1 MGDDGAD
8 PTVDEVDLQSN
19 GCSTGDGA
27 AIDTDQVLDALA
39 HPRRRH
45 LLRELADEGPEVS
58 LRQLA
63 AGVAAAE
70 SEDSDGATDELRQRV
85 YVSLFHRHVPK
96 LDDQG
101 FVEYDDEADVVRAV
115 NLDPLQPINEILG
128 D

>member
-8 PTVDEVDLQSN
+8 PTVDDVDLQTN

-45 LLRELADEGPEVS
+45 LLRVLVDEGPEVP

-70 SEDSDGATDELRQRV
+70 SEGPGGVADEAKQRV

-101 FVEYDDEADVVRAV
+101 FVEYDDEVDVVRAV
-115 NLDPLQPINEILG
+115 NLDPLQSIREMLG